1 MTIVTHTFGAE
12 TIKYSEVNTNFT
24 DITSAIDSLTTTNLH
39 DAAGIVS
46 TQLADRYALSPWSIN
61 VLPFMKTDASQSLG
75 ANGSDALFICTTSDV
90 EVFRTTTRVQSSKK
104 ASIAFIE
111 IFVVEKERVNSVDPQ
126 ITIKLDDIVIGGAA
140 RPIDKDQYNDS
151 GTTGGFHYIYNSN
164 PIANPLINIDNN
176 QTLKVLIGGNG
187 QLNKIRG
194 VTVTFWIKEELCS

>member
-1 MTIVTHTFGAE
+1 MTIVSHTFGAE

-24 DITSAIDSLTTTNLH
+24 DITGAIDSLTTTNLH

-46 TQLADRYALSPWSIN
+46 TQLADRYALSPWSVS
-61 VLPFMKTDASQSLG
+61 VLPFMQTNVATILST
-75 ANGSDALFICTTSDV
+75 NGENAMFKCGTSDV

-111 IFVVEKERVNSVDPQ
+111 ISVVEKKIINSVNPQ
-126 ITIKLDDIVIGGAA
+126 ITIRLDDIVIGGAA
-140 RPIDKDQYNDS
+140 RTIDKDHYNDS
-151 GTTGGFHYIYNSN
+151 SGFHYIYNSN

-176 QTLKVLIGGNG
+176 QVLKVLIGGNG
-187 QLNKIRG
+187 QENFIRG

>member
-61 VLPFMKTDASQSLG
+61 VLPFMQTGVNATLSTNDD
-75 ANGSDALFICTTSDV
+75 NALFTCDTGDV

-111 IFVVEKERVNSVDPQ
+111 IFVVEKKIINSVNPQ

-140 RPIDKDQYNDS
+140 RTIDKDQYNDS

-176 QTLKVLIGGNG
+176 QTLKVFIGGNG
-187 QLNKIRG
+187 QANKIRG